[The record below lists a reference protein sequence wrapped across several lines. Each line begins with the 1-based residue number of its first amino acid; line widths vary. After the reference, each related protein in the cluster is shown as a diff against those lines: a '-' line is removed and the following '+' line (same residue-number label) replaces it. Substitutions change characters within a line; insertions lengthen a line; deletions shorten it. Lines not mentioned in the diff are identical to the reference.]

1 MNRLN
6 FEENGEGIF
15 DEDDEEIFDL
25 LREDEGEIFDDIQDA
40 EYLMEVSMSL
50 IHKILIKPNQKN
62 ISPDERVL
70 LATIGKTLKQ
80 VAHKARAYELIH
92 GLGELHPDSVN

>member
-15 DEDDEEIFDL
+15 DEDDEEIFD
-25 LREDEGEIFDDIQDA
+25 DIQDA

-50 IHKILIKPNQKN
+50 IHEILIKPNQKN
-62 ISPDERVL
+62 ISPEDGAT
-70 LATIGKTLKQ
+70 LAKIGKTLKQ
-80 VAHKARAYELIH
+80 VASQAHAYELTN
-92 GLGELHPDSVN
+92 GLGELHPDSKN

>member
-50 IHKILIKPNQKN
+50 IKKFLSSQI
-62 ISPDERVL
+62 R
-70 LATIGKTLKQ
+70 KTLAQ
-80 VAHKARAYELIH
+80 MNECY
-92 GLGELHPDSVN
+92 

>member
-6 FEENGEGIF
+6 FEENGEEIF
-15 DEDDEEIFDL
+15 DEDEDIFD
-25 LREDEGEIFDDIQDA
+25 EDEGEIFDDIQDA

-62 ISPDERVL
+62 ISPENFAIL
-70 LATIGKTLKQ
+70 ETIGKTLKQ
-80 VAHKARAYELIH
+80 VASQAHAYELTNA
-92 GLGELHPDSVN
+92 LGELHPDSKN

>member
-6 FEENGEGIF
+6 FEENGEEIF
-15 DEDDEEIFDL
+15 DEDDEDIFD
-25 LREDEGEIFDDIQDA
+25 EDEGEIFDDIQDA

-62 ISPDERVL
+62 ISPHEREVL
-70 LATIGKTLKQ
+70 ETIGKTLKQ
-80 VAHKARAYELIH
+80 VAYKARAYELIH
-92 GLGELHPDSVN
+92 GLGELHPDYVN